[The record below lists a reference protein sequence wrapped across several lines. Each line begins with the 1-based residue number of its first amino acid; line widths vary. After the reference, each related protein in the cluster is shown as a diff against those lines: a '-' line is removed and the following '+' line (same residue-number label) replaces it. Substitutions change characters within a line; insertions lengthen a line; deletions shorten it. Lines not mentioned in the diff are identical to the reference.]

1 MKKNP
6 IQSRPAFAI
15 PEKRLVAS
23 AATNKM
29 PVTIESIF
37 KVFGFKMT
45 EFWVNSYE
53 IIRKLVEKLVS
64 GSINRYY

>member
-1 MKKNP
+1 
-6 IQSRPAFAI
+6 
-15 PEKRLVAS
+15 
-23 AATNKM
+23 M